1 MASSAINSATKFLV
15 FIALLSL
22 FSSAGCRRSRTA
34 NSNSSASTT
43 GSSAGDPEEAKRQA
57 QLLLDKGKELADP
70 DHNQDEQAVQ
80 AFQEAI
86 RLQPDLAEAHL
97 RLGMA
102 YAALDKKT
110 EAEES
115 YKKAIELLKKVAQS
129 DQKNA
134 DTFFYLGEA
143 HTFLH
148 QDEEAARAYRQAT
161 KLKGDDEEA
170 FYQLGMAET
179 RLANYPEA
187 TAAFQ
192 KALEIDPDD
201 YRASDAIENAKEG
214 TQRIKEGKKHAEDML
229 KKQANA
235 NGNLNMNSNS
245 GAKPGPRRSPG
256 KPW

>member
-43 GSSAGDPEEAKRQA
+43 GSSVGDPEEVKRQA
-57 QLLLDKGKELADP
+57 RSLLEKGKELADP

-102 YAALDKKT
+102 YTALDKKT

-115 YKKAIELLKKVAQS
+115 YKKAIELYKKLTQS
-129 DQKNA
+129 DSKDA
-134 DTFFYLGEA
+134 DAFFNLGEA
-143 HTFLH
+143 YSFLH
-148 QDEEAARAYRQAT
+148 RDEEAARAYRQAT
-161 KLKGDDEEA
+161 KLKSDDEEA
-170 FYQLGMAET
+170 FYQLGMTET
-179 RLANYPEA
+179 RLAHYPEA
-187 TAAFQ
+187 TAAFE

-214 TQRIKEGKKHAEDML
+214 TQRIKEGKKHAEDIL

-235 NGNLNMNSNS
+235 NVNLNMNSNS
-245 GAKPGPRRSPG
+245 WSRPWRIRSCVN
-256 KPW
+256 PW

>member
-1 MASSAINSATKFLV
+1 MATSAINSATKFLV
-15 FIALLSL
+15 FVALFSLLS
-22 FSSAGCRRSRTA
+22 SAACRRSRTA
-34 NSNSSASTT
+34 NSNSLTSTT

-57 QLLLDKGKELADP
+57 QSLIDQGKELYKND
-70 DHNQDEQAVQ
+70 QDEQAVDAFKQ
-80 AFQEAI
+80 AI
-86 RLQPDLAEAHL
+86 TRDPNNAEGHL
-97 RLGMA
+97 RLGMS
-102 YAALDKKT
+102 YAALDKKP
-110 EAEES
+110 EAEDE
-115 YKKAIELLKKVAQS
+115 YKKAIELFKKKTQS
-129 DQKNA
+129 DQKDA
-134 DTFFYLGEA
+134 DAYFYLGEA

-179 RLANYPEA
+179 RLAHYPEA
-187 TAAFQ
+187 TTAFE

-235 NGNLNMNSNS
+235 NGNLNMNSNG
-245 GAKPGPRRSPG
+245 GAKPAPRRSPG